1 MRTHS
6 YFTKKPSIQLLGFFI
21 GENIMKQGRSLEQI
35 ASVVIDNER
44 NKRDFICDTRKL
56 NMSEGGL
63 EVQDIGGFTLTDVAH
78 GQIAQRVGIPQR
90 YYDRMRSDAPHLLTD
105 NVNHWFEANP
115 EPRLLRTL
123 NGRAR
128 AFLSNRYRILDHY
141 NLLNAILPKLQDTG
155 CDFVSMEVTD
165 RKLYLKCLFPR
176 IEREVS
182 VGDLVQAGLV
192 ISNSEV
198 GLGSVKVE
206 PLIYRL
212 VCENGLIA
220 PDGGLSKYHLG
231 RAMNN
236 DDHALEI
243 YREETIKQSDTAFFM
258 QVADVVE
265 SLLKPEAFDGL
276 VNRLRDAKE
285 RRITDIPETVEVTRK
300 QLSLSDDE
308 RDGVLTALVEGGNPS
323 IYGLI
328 NAVTGMS
335 QQVAD
340 YDRAT
345 ELEKGAWGLLE
356 MSHGS
361 SMLN

>member
-1 MRTHS
+1 
-6 YFTKKPSIQLLGFFI
+6 
-21 GENIMKQGRSLEQI
+21 MKQGRSLEEL
-35 ASVVIDNER
+35 ARVIIDQNQE
-44 NKRDFICDTRKL
+44 KRDFVADTRKL
-56 NMSEGGL
+56 SMQPESVEI
-63 EVQDIGGFTLTDVAH
+63 QDVGGFSLTNVAH

-90 YYDRMRSDAPHLLTD
+90 YYDRMRTDAPELLSD

-115 EPRLLRTL
+115 EPRILRTL
-123 NGRAR
+123 EGRAR
-128 AFLSNRYRILDHY
+128 AFLSNRYRIFDHY
-141 NLLNAILPKLQDTG
+141 DLLNAILPKLQDTD
-155 CDFVSMEVTD
+155 CDFVSMQVTD

-182 VGDLVQAGLV
+182 VGDPVQAGLV

-220 PDGGLSKYHLG
+220 PDGGMTKYHLG
-231 RAMNN
+231 RAM
-236 DDHALEI
+236 DEHSIEI
-243 YREETIKQSDTAFFM
+243 YREETIKQTDTAFFM
-258 QVADVVE
+258 QVGDVVD
-265 SLLKPEAFDGL
+265 SLLKPDVFDGL
-276 VNRLRDAKE
+276 VNRLRDAKDKH
-285 RRITDIPETVEVTRK
+285 ITDIPETVEVTRK

-328 NAVTGMS
+328 NPVTNMS
-335 QQVAD
+335 QQVED

-345 ELEKGAWGLLE
+345 ELEKGAWGLLD
-356 MSHGS
+356 MPAQLST
-361 SMLN
+361 LN

>member
-1 MRTHS
+1 
-6 YFTKKPSIQLLGFFI
+6 
-21 GENIMKQGRSLEQI
+21 MKQGRSLEEL
-35 ASVVIDNER
+35 ARVIIDQNQE
-44 NKRDFICDTRKL
+44 KRDFVADTRKL
-56 NMSEGGL
+56 SMQPES
-63 EVQDIGGFTLTDVAH
+63 VDIQDVGGFSLTDVAH

-90 YYDRMRSDAPHLLTD
+90 YYDRMRTDAPELLSD

-123 NGRAR
+123 DGRAR

-141 NLLNAILPKLQDTG
+141 DLLNAILPKLQDTG
-155 CDFVSMEVTD
+155 CNFVSMQVTD

-182 VGDLVQAGLV
+182 VGDPVQAGLV

-220 PDGGLSKYHLG
+220 PDGGMTKYHLG
-231 RAMNN
+231 RAM
-236 DDHALEI
+236 DEQAIEVF
-243 YREETIKQSDTAFFM
+243 REETIKQTDTAFFM
-258 QVADVVE
+258 QVGDVVD
-265 SLLKPEAFDGL
+265 SLLKPDVFDGL
-276 VNRLRDAKE
+276 VNRLRDAKDQH
-285 RRITDIPETVEVTRK
+285 ITDIPETVEVTRK

-328 NAVTGMS
+328 NAVTNMS
-335 QQVAD
+335 QQVED

-345 ELEKGAWGLLE
+345 ELEKGAWSLLD
-356 MSHGS
+356 MPTNQLAS
-361 SMLN
+361 LN

>member
-1 MRTHS
+1 
-6 YFTKKPSIQLLGFFI
+6 
-21 GENIMKQGRSLEQI
+21 MKQGRSLEQI
-35 ASVVIDNER
+35 ASFVIDNKR

-56 NMSEGGL
+56 NMSEGDL

-90 YYDRMRSDAPHLLTD
+90 YYDRMRTDAPALLTD

-123 NGRAR
+123 DGRAR

-141 NLLNAILPKLQDTG
+141 DLLNAILPKLQDTG
-155 CDFVSMEVTD
+155 CDFASMQVTD

-182 VGDLVQAGLV
+182 VGDPVQAGLV

-220 PDGGLSKYHLG
+220 PDGGMTKYHLG
-231 RAMNN
+231 RAM
-236 DDHALEI
+236 DEQAIEVF
-243 YREETIKQSDTAFFM
+243 REETIKQTDTAFFM
-258 QVADVVE
+258 QVGDVVD
-265 SLLKPEAFDGL
+265 SLLKPDVFDGL
-276 VNRLRDAKE
+276 VNRLRDAKDQH
-285 RRITDIPETVEVTRK
+285 ITDIPETVEVTRK

-328 NAVTGMS
+328 NAVTNMS
-335 QQVAD
+335 QQVED

-345 ELEKGAWGLLE
+345 ELEKGAWGLLD
-356 MSHGS
+356 MPAQLST
-361 SMLN
+361 LN